1 MLGIPN
7 EQLLAYLILAEHE
20 VGVICFHQSDM
31 LREACRHNRT
41 VLVEVS
47 CYDKYPPTQNCF
59 FLNVFAYALSI
70 LEYDLH
76 CNHSANILDNGNL
89 LS

>member
-47 CYDKYPPTQNCF
+47 CYDK
-59 FLNVFAYALSI
+59 
-70 LEYDLH
+70 
-76 CNHSANILDNGNL
+76 
-89 LS
+89 